1 MLRGNVNEANGTWRK
16 SRPIEEVETTRGT
29 RVLRPCFSEMNSIRW
44 LNESFVVISL
54 SQLSKNLME
63 LEIVD
68 RGIGLFI
75 AMAIGT
81 WEDSKEGRYVMG

>member
-1 MLRGNVNEANGTWRK
+1 M
-16 SRPIEEVETTRGT
+16 
-29 RVLRPCFSEMNSIRW
+29 LRPCFSEMNSIRW

-81 WEDSKEGRYVMG
+81 